1 MAVRKLETLHIQAI
15 SSLSE
20 MSYASKFTS
29 SNRFAA
35 LSEDAAVAS
44 AAIAAAQPAP
54 TPAARIWQQ
63 DARSA
68 LADEGGSRPTHT
80 IFRRNAIDASAPVH
94 SAFQG
99 MHGGGASRAGGYQG
113 LFKEQ
118 PKKYEDEFPSLGGK
132 SAGAAGAA
140 AAAAAPTGPSKFSEL
155 AKSWATIDAD
165 AAAVAAAAA
174 AERMRLQRVADANA
188 SRSSSI
194 YENIMARRRAA
205 MTSGEPEFDYNEEV
219 YRNQEQFND
228 EEGRTSPYSSHTPPY
243 GHNEGA
249 YDVDEYAQEQNI

>member
-1 MAVRKLETLHIQAI
+1 
-15 SSLSE
+15 

-29 SNRFAA
+29 ANRFAA

-44 AAIAAAQPAP
+44 AAIAAAQPPAP
-54 TPAARIWQQ
+54 SAAARIWQQ

-99 MHGGGASRAGGYQG
+99 MHGMKTGASYQG
-113 LFKEQ
+113 LFKEP
-118 PKKYEDEFPSLGGK
+118 PKKYEDEFPSLGGRP
-132 SAGAAGAA
+132 AAAAAA
-140 AAAAAPTGPSKFSEL
+140 AAAAAPTGPSKFAEL

-174 AERMRLQRVADANA
+174 AERTRLQRVADADA

-219 YRNQEQFND
+219 YRNQEQFGD
-228 EEGRTSPYSSHTPPY
+228 DEGRSSPYSRHTPPY

-249 YDVDEYAQEQNI
+249 YDVDEHAQEQDI

>member
-1 MAVRKLETLHIQAI
+1 VAVRKLETLHVQAI

-29 SNRFAA
+29 ANRFAA

-44 AAIAAAQPAP
+44 AAVAAAKP
-54 TPAARIWQQ
+54 PAARIWQQ

-99 MHGGGASRAGGYQG
+99 MHGMKTGASYQG

-118 PKKYEDEFPSLGGK
+118 PKKYEDEFPSLGGRP
-132 SAGAAGAA
+132 AAAAAA
-140 AAAAAPTGPSKFSEL
+140 AAAAAPAGPSKFSEL

-205 MTSGEPEFDYNEEV
+205 MTGGEPEFDYNEEV

-249 YDVDEYAQEQNI
+249 YDMDEYAQEQDI

>member
-1 MAVRKLETLHIQAI
+1 
-15 SSLSE
+15 
-20 MSYASKFTS
+20 MSYSSKFTS
-29 SNRFAA
+29 ANRFAA

-44 AAIAAAQPAP
+44 AAIAAAA
-54 TPAARIWQQ
+54 PAASRIWQQ

-68 LADEGGSRPTHT
+68 LSDEGGSRPTHT
-80 IFRRNAIDASAPVH
+80 IFRRNAVDASTPVH

-99 MHGGGASRAGGYQG
+99 MHGMKTSSGYKG

-132 SAGAAGAA
+132 PTAA
-140 AAAAAPTGPSKFSEL
+140 AAVAVAGPSKFAEL
-155 AKSWATIDAD
+155 AKSWATTDSDAN
-165 AAAVAAAAA
+165 AVAAAAA
-174 AERMRLQRVADANA
+174 AERTRLQRVADADA

-205 MTSGEPEFDYNEEV
+205 MTSGEPVYDYNEEV
-219 YRNQEQFND
+219 YRNQEQFDD
-228 EEGRTSPYSSHTPPY
+228 EDGGRSSPYSSHTPPY

-249 YDVDEYAQEQNI
+249 YDVDEYAEEQDH